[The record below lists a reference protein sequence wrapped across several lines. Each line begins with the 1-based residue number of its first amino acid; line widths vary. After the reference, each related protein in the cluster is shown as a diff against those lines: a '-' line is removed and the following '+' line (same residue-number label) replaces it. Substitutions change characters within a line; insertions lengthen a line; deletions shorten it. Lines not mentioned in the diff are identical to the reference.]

1 MLSSANIEKQKQFAY
16 YDRTGKHL
24 GDSHGKKPCDT
35 LYHKAHYVVVNQ
47 EDMIKNCD
55 SKTQIAEDLRQCE
68 KDLLQTPVSDMAEIL
83 YLNRLIRALRQC
95 LAA

>member
-1 MLSSANIEKQKQFAY
+1 MQLSADYKQQYHYAY
-16 YDRTGKHL
+16 FDRNGHQIGETEG
-24 GDSHGKKPCDT
+24 SQPCAD
-35 LYHKAHYVVVNQ
+35 LYQQAHYVVVNQ

-68 KDLLQTPVSDMAEIL
+68 QDLLQTSVSNMSEIL
-83 YLNRLIRALRQC
+83 YLNRLIRALRRC